1 MSIAMDEE
9 IKLRKKQEEDELNKA
24 IYLSQLEYDRTLDKL
39 NEEDRI
45 LQQKL
50 LESQNDEITR
60 QEREKKELQEKKK
73 IEDEKRRIEEE
84 KKTLEEQKKE
94 LDAEKAK

>member
-60 QEREKKELQEKKK
+60 QEREKKELQEKLQK
-73 IEDEKRRIEEE
+73 IGISDIR
-84 KKTLEEQKKE
+84 
-94 LDAEKAK
+94 